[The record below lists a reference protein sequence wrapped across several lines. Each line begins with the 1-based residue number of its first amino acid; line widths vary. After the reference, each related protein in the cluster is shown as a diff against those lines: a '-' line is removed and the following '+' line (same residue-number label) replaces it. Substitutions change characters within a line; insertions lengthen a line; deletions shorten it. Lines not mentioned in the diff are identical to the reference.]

1 MEEKKMKKTGILP
14 FDRFTRKTV
23 HESLTKFQNGEKTIS
38 EVAEEISKKITKLHY
53 EEIEAMYEVYT
64 LTKNLLGGLENED
77 N

>member
-1 MEEKKMKKTGILP
+1 MKKTGILP
-14 FDRFTRKTV
+14 FDRFTRKTIY
-23 HESLTKFQNGEKTIS
+23 ESLTKFQNGEKTIS

-53 EEIEAMYEVYT
+53 EEIGAMYEVYT

>member
-1 MEEKKMKKTGILP
+1 MKKTVILP
-14 FDRFTRKTV
+14 FDRFVRKTV

-38 EVAEEISKKITKLHY
+38 EVAEISKKIIKLHY
-53 EEIEAMYEVYT
+53 EQIEEMYEVYT